1 MPASARKSTGIAFI
15 AAQQDKKSM
24 GQNVNKTAG
33 SCF

>member
-1 MPASARKSTGIAFI
+1 MIPIAIGTGIAFI

-24 GQNVNKTAG
+24 GRNVNKTAG